1 MPFDLRPH
9 LGADHAAHRDAEL
22 GAGRASDDAG
32 VCRDPSLRLAERLAE
47 IDRALD
53 RAPGPIRY
61 RPLRR
66 AIWRVLLL
74 PADFVLWTYRRQLD
88 AAGSAGKPAED
99 PDALQAMAYA
109 LVARAI
115 LGDGRAAKLLF
126 DLVDGRPGRRRE
138 VRTSS
143 TDGIGP
149 EAIEA
154 LVRFMN
160 ERPSADLGTGA
171 PPPGEKT
178 RPAPTARA

>member
-1 MPFDLRPH
+1 MPLDLRPD
-9 LGADHAAHRDAEL
+9 LGAHHEVL
-22 GAGRASDDAG
+22 GAGRAGDDAD
-32 VCRDPSLRLAERLAE
+32 VRQHPALRLAE

-66 AIWRVLLL
+66 AIWRALLL
-74 PADFVLWTYRRQLD
+74 PAAFVLWKYRRQLD

-99 PDALQAMAYA
+99 RDALQAMSYA

-126 DLVDGRPGRRRE
+126 DLVDGKPGRRRE

-143 TDGIGP
+143 TNGIGP
-149 EAIEA
+149 KAIEA

-171 PPPGEKT
+171 PPRGEKT